1 MRHFGANHHRACTP
15 IHSTMARHPAHTR
28 MHPQVEA
35 SEFSEHMEPVSTGLA
50 TLIKTTKA
58 RALETIYQVTRV
70 HLLRARMC
78 GGSYRGDLLRVVAVY
93 LLRLGAKPRLVSG
106 IVGLGNDPLFQ
117 RFAFIT

>member
-1 MRHFGANHHRACTP
+1 
-15 IHSTMARHPAHTR
+15 

-78 GGSYRGDLLRVVAVY
+78 VGGAIEVTFCVWLRY
-93 LLRLGAKPRLVSG
+93 
-106 IVGLGNDPLFQ
+106 
-117 RFAFIT
+117 TC